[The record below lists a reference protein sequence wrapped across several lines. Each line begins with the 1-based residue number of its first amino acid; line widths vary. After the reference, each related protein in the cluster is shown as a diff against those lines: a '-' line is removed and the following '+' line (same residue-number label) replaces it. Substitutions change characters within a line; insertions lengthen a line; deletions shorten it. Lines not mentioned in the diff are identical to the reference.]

1 MHVELQAASSTTE
14 EYSSIFLTSK
24 VHFFVR
30 SLILEVTET
39 K

>member
-1 MHVELQAASSTTE
+1 MHVELQAASSTVE
-14 EYSSIFLTSK
+14 EYFSIFLTPK
-24 VHFFVR
+24 VNFFVR